1 MRWLLDTNVLLDVL
15 ADREP
20 WAEHSARVL
29 EHVERGRATGH
40 VAAHG
45 VTTLYYL
52 LATHRDRATARE
64 KTRTLLRL
72 LEVVPVDEDR
82 LLQALDL
89 PLTDHEDAVQV
100 ACAEKA
106 GVDVVVTRNEADFQG
121 TDLDVR
127 SPAELVA
134 RIGVAPESDAP

>member
-20 WAEHSARVL
+20 WAEHSAQVL
-29 EHVERGRATGH
+29 ELVERRKATGY
-40 VAAHG
+40 VAAHA

-52 LATHRDRATARE
+52 LATHRDRTTARRN
-64 KTRTLLRL
+64 TRLLLRL

-89 PLTDHEDAVQV
+89 PTSDFEDAVQI

-106 GVDVVVTRNEADFQG
+106 GADVIVTRNASDFRG
-121 TDLDVR
+121 TDLAVR
-127 SPAELVA
+127 SPSELLA
-134 RIGVAPESDAP
+134 RLGDQK

>member
-1 MRWLLDTNVLLDVL
+1 MRWLLDTNGLLDVL

-20 WAEHSARVL
+20 WAEHSAQVL
-29 EHVERGRATGH
+29 EFVERGRATGC
-40 VAAHG
+40 VAAHS

-52 LATHRDRATARE
+52 LATHRDRTTARR
-64 KTRTLLRL
+64 KTRLLLRL

-89 PLTDHEDAVQV
+89 PTPDFEDAVQI

-106 GVDVVVTRNEADFQG
+106 SADVIVTRNASDFRG
-121 TDLDVR
+121 TDLAVR
-127 SPAELVA
+127 SPSELLA
-134 RIGVAPESDAP
+134 RLGDRE

>member
-20 WAEHSARVL
+20 WAEHSASVL
-29 EHVERGRATGH
+29 ARVERGEATGY
-40 VAAHG
+40 VAAHT

-52 LATHRDRATARE
+52 LASHRDRTVARE
-64 KTRTLLRL
+64 KTRLLLRL

-89 PLTDHEDAVQV
+89 PTADFEDAVQI
-100 ACAEKA
+100 ACAEKRS
-106 GVDVVVTRNEADFQG
+106 VEVIVTRNQDDFQG
-121 TDLDVR
+121 TDLEVR
-127 SPAELVA
+127 SPAELLA
-134 RIGVAPESDAP
+134 RLRDEP

>member
-20 WAEHSARVL
+20 WADHSAQVL
-29 EHVERGRATGH
+29 EHVEQGRATGY
-40 VAAHG
+40 VAAHA

-52 LATHRDRATARE
+52 LATHRDPETARR
-64 KTRTLLRL
+64 KVRVLLRL
-72 LEVVPVDEDR
+72 LKVVPVDEDR

-89 PLTDHEDAVQV
+89 SASDYEDAVQV

-106 GVDVVVTRNEADFQG
+106 GADVIVTRNADDFRG
-121 TDLDVR
+121 TDLAVR
-127 SPAELVA
+127 SPSELLA
-134 RIGVAPESDAP
+134 RLGDRG